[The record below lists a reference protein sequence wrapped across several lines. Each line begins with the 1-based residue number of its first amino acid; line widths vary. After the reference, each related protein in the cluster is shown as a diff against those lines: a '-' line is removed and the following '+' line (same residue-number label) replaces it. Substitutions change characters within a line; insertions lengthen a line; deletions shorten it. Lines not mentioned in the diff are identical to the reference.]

1 MDIIFANPIIN
12 KTKIVAT
19 VGPASRDRETLKG
32 LIAAGV
38 DVFRLNFSHGS
49 HADHLETTE
58 RILSINKEQNTNVAI
73 LADLQGPKIR
83 LGQMENGPVPI
94 AEGEQIVF
102 STENILGT
110 TKKVPIVYETFAKD
124 VKVGE
129 PIKVDDGKLEFRV
142 TEILNDKEVLLT
154 TISGGELKD
163 RKGVNMPFSNLSVPS
178 MTEKDFADLEYILT
192 LPVNWIALS
201 FVRTAEE
208 INNLKK
214 LIEKKKHPARV
225 IAKIEKPEAVE
236 NIDSI
241 IESTH
246 AIMVARGDL
255 GVEIPV
261 EDVPSVQ
268 KMIVTKCI
276 AASKPVIIATQMM
289 ESMIEDTIPSRAEI
303 TDVANAIYDGTDA
316 VMLSGETAMGKHP
329 IKVVETMQRI
339 IARTEQDERIYNVP
353 HSIDT
358 TKQKH
363 ITNAMISTAVNMA
376 KEVNAAGILG
386 MTRTGYTGF
395 KLSSFR
401 PKSPIFVFTDNPKLL
416 NMFSLLWGIRAFFY
430 DQHKSKV
437 DKGIADVQE
446 LLKEK
451 KLIKKGDWVVNTGS
465 MPIEERGPTN
475 FVKVTQIK

>member
-1 MDIIFANPIIN
+1 MDIIFTPPPIN

-58 RILSINKEQNTNVAI
+58 RILSLNKEHNTNVAI

-83 LGQMENGPVPI
+83 LGKMENGPVPI

-102 STENILGT
+102 STEDILGNVG
-110 TKKVPIVYETFAKD
+110 KVPIVYETFAKD
-124 VKVGE
+124 VKIGE
-129 PIKVDDGKLEFRV
+129 PIKVDDGKLEFKV

-154 TISGGELKD
+154 TVSGGELKD
-163 RKGVNMPFSNLSVPS
+163 RKGVNMPFSDLSVPA
-178 MTEKDFADLEYILT
+178 MTPKDFEDLEYILT

-208 INNLKK
+208 INNLNK
-214 LIEKKKHPARV
+214 LISDKNHPARI
-225 IAKIEKPEAVE
+225 IAKIEKPEAVK

-241 IESTH
+241 IEATH
-246 AIMVARGDL
+246 AVMVARGDL

-358 TKQKH
+358 TKEKH

-395 KLSSFR
+395 KLSSYR

-416 NMFSLLWGIRAFFY
+416 NMFSLLWGVRAFFY
-430 DQHKSKV
+430 DQHKSKI
-437 DKGIADVQE
+437 DQGISDVQN

-451 KLIKKGDWVVNTGS
+451 KLIKEGNLVVNTGS

-475 FVKVTQIK
+475 FVKVTQIN